1 MEQQLK
7 KILKNLKLSES
18 TISTALGAMV
28 VVVVGMLIF
37 NYFKQADKQ
46 EEITPEAAQEEE
58 IIFEE
63 ENGVVVPTNLPPTH
77 KVVKGEDLW
86 KIAEKYYGSGYNWV
100 DIAAE
105 NKIANPDMVL
115 ADQELVLP
123 KAAVRQP
130 MAKIVAASDQADQTV
145 VLDQAVVLDEALID
159 LKDAETTEQ
168 ITAKTYTVAEGDS
181 LWKIAV
187 RAYADGYKWPEIVKA
202 NSLLNPDHIEVGLQL
217 TLPR

>member
-18 TISTALGAMV
+18 TISTALGVLV
-28 VVVVGMLIF
+28 VVVVGLLIF
-37 NYFKQADKQ
+37 NYFKQAGKQ
-46 EEITPEAAQEEE
+46 EEITPEAVNVEE

-63 ENGVVVPTNLPPTH
+63 ENGVVVPTNLPSTH

-105 NKIANPDMVL
+105 NKIANPDRVL
-115 ADQELVLP
+115 VEQELVLP
-123 KAAVRQP
+123 KVAVRQP
-130 MAKIVAASDQADQTV
+130 LAEASAVSAQVPEAEEDTAAA
-145 VLDQAVVLDEALID
+145 
-159 LKDAETTEQ
+159 EQ
-168 ITAKTYTVAEGDS
+168 ITTESYIVAKSDS

-187 RAYADGYKWPEIVKA
+187 KVYADGYKWTEIA
-202 NSLLNPDHIEVGLQL
+202 NANGLSNPDHIEVGQELI
-217 TLPR
+217 LPR

>member
-18 TISTALGAMV
+18 TISTLLGAMV

-63 ENGVVVPTNLPPTH
+63 EDGVVVPTNLPPTY
-77 KVVKGEDLW
+77 KVQKGEDLW
-86 KIAEKYYGSGYNWV
+86 KIAEKHYGSGYNWV

-105 NKIANPDMVL
+105 NNIANPDRVL

-123 KAAVRQP
+123 KVAVRQP
-130 MAKIVAASDQADQTV
+130 LEKVAAATDQVPAAEEKDDAPAVEITAESYTV
-145 VLDQAVVLDEALID
+145 V
-159 LKDAETTEQ
+159 
-168 ITAKTYTVAEGDS
+168 EGDS

-202 NSLLNPDHIEVGLQL
+202 NNLLNPNHIEVGQQL
-217 TLPR
+217 SLPR

>member
-18 TISTALGAMV
+18 TISTALGALV
-28 VVVVGMLIF
+28 VVVVGLLIF
-37 NYFKQADKQ
+37 NYFKQAGKQ
-46 EEITPEAAQEEE
+46 EEITSEAVNTEE

-77 KVVKGEDLW
+77 KVEKGEDLW

-115 ADQELVLP
+115 AEQELVLP

-130 MAKIVAASDQADQTV
+130 LAKVAAASDQVDI
-145 VLDQAVVLDEALID
+145 LDQAVTEEKGTAT
-159 LKDAETTEQ
+159 AEQ
-168 ITAKTYTVAEGDS
+168 ITAETYTVAQGES

-187 RAYADGYKWPEIVKA
+187 KVYADGYKWPEIAGA
-202 NSLLNPDHIEVGLQL
+202 NNLSNPDHIEVGQQL